1 MQEGAWSCFARLPPG
16 LADQSI
22 TLTLNWLKPK
32 PVPDEFELKPDE
44 VDGLPRRRNVRLRAI
59 AVGMAAL
66 LAFGMLAVT
75 AIDVTGRVA
84 LFSQPQANVF
94 GLWAAASVG
103 LIAVTLF
110 AQTSAA
116 EARYRRA
123 TPRRVAYE
131 EAVRRFGAIDAWRRT
146 RTEAVFWTA
155 KLDEAGFEREVAEL
169 LAGHFKTG
177 QVMVTRTEDDYG
189 VDVLICAERQRIVAQ
204 CKQWKGQRIG
214 AADVRALAGAKAYF
228 GADRALLVTLS
239 GPTEEKEQCA
249 DIADAQ
255 NLELWDASHIA
266 AAARAMQ
273 GD

>member
-1 MQEGAWSCFARLPPG
+1 MEEGAWSCFARLPPG

-32 PVPDEFELKPDE
+32 PLPDEFELKPDE
-44 VDGLPRRRNVRLRAI
+44 VEGQPRRRNLRMRALSI
-59 AVGMAAL
+59 GMGAL
-66 LAFGMLAVT
+66 LALSLLTVT

-84 LFSQPQANVF
+84 LFSQPQASVF
-94 GLWAAASVG
+94 GLWAAASMG
-103 LIAVTLF
+103 LIAFTLF

-123 TPRRVAYE
+123 APRRVAYE
-131 EAVRRFGAIDAWRRT
+131 EAVRRFSVIAVWRRT
-146 RTEAVFWTA
+146 RAKTAFWSS

-177 QVMVTRTEDDYG
+177 QVMVTRTVDDYG
-189 VDVLICAERQRIVAQ
+189 VDVLICAGRQRIVAQ

-214 AADVRALAGAKAYF
+214 ATDVRALAGAKAYF

-239 GPTEEKEQCA
+239 GPTEDKLQCA

-255 NLELWDASHIA
+255 NLELWDGAYIA

-273 GD
+273 DD